1 MINAGSGLEY
11 SIREIAE
18 TVCEVVGFQGT
29 LSWDST
35 KPDGTPRKIM
45 DNSKLLATGWRPR
58 VALRE
63 GLTEMY
69 RWFLDN
75 VAAKAA

>member
-1 MINAGSGLEY
+1 MVGYEGDLVWY
-11 SIREIAE
+11 S
-18 TVCEVVGFQGT
+18 
-29 LSWDST
+29 S

-45 DNSKLLATGWRPR
+45 DNSKLAATGWTARTE
-58 VALRE
+58 LRE

-69 RWFLDN
+69 RWFLGN